1 MEKTDDQNCQ
11 DRHEEDNPKSSPFDF
26 VMKQFQGKKCAP
38 EKSKEKPSAIKQFFK
53 GFDFGKSEDKD
64 RREIEETEINNAE
77 TDDQSEKQNVSV
89 EDGLSHLPS
98 EAESPSG
105 EQRFNQFMEKLGK
118 KPNSKNLDLNNCALS
133 AADITELASLL
144 PFLPELEEI
153 SLSWN
158 GCVGGT
164 LRALTVHLH
173 HVNLLK
179 VLRLNNCRLT
189 AEDVISLG
197 TGFHLHL
204 LPDSLGLMS
213 SISSLP
219 TSYSS
224 CFHTGQGEAF
234 EIVSQLE
241 ELDLSWNS
249 NIGGKL
255 SLLTKKLQE
264 GCKLKCLKITDCSLT
279 AKDGESLAEILNV
292 IPNLEVLDVSINKN
306 IGCSMKVI
314 AQDLKNVPGL
324 KELNL
329 HMCGLKQDSLQGLD
343 TALQHLAELRKLD
356 ISCNREI
363 GGGFKTSTAHL
374 ASLKNLEVLDLHQ
387 CCITEEDMTVL
398 SQVIPLLSSL
408 QELNLSSNKNVGLSS
423 DPLLGR
429 LRFLPKLRSVTI
441 SNCGLDEE
449 SLSSLAEAALHLPEL
464 EILDLSW
471 NKCVGGNLK
480 LLLGALKLATEIQVL
495 RLSSCNLVAEDLA
508 LLTSLRQD
516 GHLARLQKL
525 DLSYNN
531 NISDEGWAV
540 FCQGLGAFKE
550 LSELDVS
557 LRPSSCRDCGLWFR
571 ELLAALTQLPA
582 LAELGMQRWAL
593 SESQRKQMEGF
604 NQDNR
609 RNIRFDC

>member
-1 MEKTDDQNCQ
+1 MSWLTYPTNPESAVKPEKCERESQVQ
-11 DRHEEDNPKSSPFDF
+11 PWKR
-26 VMKQFQGKKCAP
+26 QFQGKKCAP
-38 EKSKEKPSAIKQFFK
+38 EKRKEQPSAIKQFFK
-53 GFDFGKSEDKD
+53 GFDSGKSEGKD
-64 RREIEETEINNAE
+64 IREIEETEINNDGA
-77 TDDQSEKQNVSV
+77 DDQSEKQDLSV
-89 EDGLSHLPS
+89 EDGLSHLTS

-118 KPNSKNLDLNNCALS
+118 KPSSKNLDLNNCALS
-133 AADITELASLL
+133 ATDITELASLL

-158 GCVGGT
+158 GCAGGT
-164 LRALTVHLH
+164 LKALTAHLH

-189 AEDVISLG
+189 AEDVISL
-197 TGFHLHL
+197 
-204 LPDSLGLMS
+204 
-213 SISSLP
+213 
-219 TSYSS
+219 
-224 CFHTGQGEAF
+224 
-234 EIVSQLE
+234 
-241 ELDLSWNS
+241 
-249 NIGGKL
+249 
-255 SLLTKKLQE
+255 
-264 GCKLKCLKITDCSLT
+264 
-279 AKDGESLAEILNV
+279 
-292 IPNLEVLDVSINKN
+292 
-306 IGCSMKVI
+306 
-314 AQDLKNVPGL
+314 
-324 KELNL
+324 
-329 HMCGLKQDSLQGLD
+329 D
-343 TALQHLAELRKLD
+343 TALQHLTELRKLD

-363 GGGFKTSTAHL
+363 GGGFKASTAHL

-387 CCITEEDMTVL
+387 CCVTEEDMTVL
-398 SQVIPLLSSL
+398 SQVIPLLSNL

-441 SNCGLDEE
+441 SNCGLGEE

-495 RLSSCNLVAEDLA
+495 RLSSCNLVADDLA

-557 LRPSSCRDCGLWFR
+557 LRPSSCRDCGPWFGG
-571 ELLAALTQLPA
+571 LLAALTQLPA
-582 LAELGMQRWAL
+582 LAELAMQRWAL
-593 SESQRKQMEGF
+593 SECQRKKMEGF
-604 NQDNR
+604 NQANK

>member
-26 VMKQFQGKKCAP
+26 VIKQFQGKKCAP
-38 EKSKEKPSAIKQFFK
+38 EKRKEQPSAIKEFFK
-53 GFDFGKSEDKD
+53 GFDFGKSEGKD
-64 RREIEETEINNAE
+64 RREIEETEISNDGA
-77 TDDQSEKQNVSV
+77 DDQSEKQDPSV
-89 EDGLSHLPS
+89 EDGLSHLTS
-98 EAESPSG
+98 ETESPSG
-105 EQRFNQFMEKLGK
+105 EQKFNQFMEKLGK
-118 KPNSKNLDLNNCALS
+118 KPSSKNLDLNNCALS
-133 AADITELASLL
+133 AADIAELASFL
-144 PFLPELEEI
+144 PFLPELEEL

-164 LRALTVHLH
+164 LKALTVHLH
-173 HVNLLK
+173 HVSLLK

-189 AEDVISLG
+189 AEDIISLG
-197 TGFHLHL
+197 
-204 LPDSLGLMS
+204 
-213 SISSLP
+213 
-219 TSYSS
+219 
-224 CFHTGQGEAF
+224 EAL

-264 GCKLKCLKITDCSLT
+264 GCKLKCLKMTDCNLT
-279 AKDGESLAEILNV
+279 AKDGESLAELLNV
-292 IPNLEVLDVSINKN
+292 IPNLEVLDISINKN

-363 GGGFKTSTAHL
+363 GGGFKASTAHL

-387 CCITEEDMTVL
+387 CCVTEEDMTVL

-423 DPLLGR
+423 DPLLSR

-441 SNCGLDEE
+441 SNCGLGEE

-480 LLLGALKLATEIQVL
+480 LLLGALKLAMEIQVL

-531 NISDEGWAV
+531 NISDAGWAV

-557 LRPSSCRDCGLWFR
+557 LSPSSCRDCGPWFG

-582 LAELGMQRWAL
+582 LAELAMQRWAL

-604 NQDNR
+604 NQDNK

>member
-26 VMKQFQGKKCAP
+26 VIKQFQGKKCAP
-38 EKSKEKPSAIKQFFK
+38 EKRKEQPSVIKQFFK
-53 GFDFGKSEDKD
+53 GFDFGKSEGKD
-64 RREIEETEINNAE
+64 RREIEETEIKNDGA
-77 TDDQSEKQNVSV
+77 DDQSEKQNLCV
-89 EDGLSHLPS
+89 EDGLSHLTS

-118 KPNSKNLDLNNCALS
+118 KPSSKNLDLNNCALS

-158 GCVGGT
+158 GCAGGT
-164 LRALTVHLH
+164 LKALTAHLH

-197 TGFHLHL
+197 
-204 LPDSLGLMS
+204 
-213 SISSLP
+213 
-219 TSYSS
+219 
-224 CFHTGQGEAF
+224 EAF
-234 EIVSQLE
+234 EIVYQLE

-264 GCKLKCLKITDCSLT
+264 GCKLKCLKITDCNLT
-279 AKDGESLAEILNV
+279 AKDGESLAELLNV
-292 IPNLEVLDVSINKN
+292 IPNLEVLDISINKN

-329 HMCGLKQDSLQGLD
+329 HMCGLKQDSLQS
-343 TALQHLAELRKLD
+343 LA
-356 ISCNREI
+356 
-363 GGGFKTSTAHL
+363 
-374 ASLKNLEVLDLHQ
+374 
-387 CCITEEDMTVL
+387 
-398 SQVIPLLSSL
+398 QVIPLLSNL

-429 LRFLPKLRSVTI
+429 LRFLPKLRSVTV
-441 SNCGLDEE
+441 SNCGLGEE

-557 LRPSSCRDCGLWFR
+557 LRPSSCRDCGPWFG

-582 LAELGMQRWAL
+582 LAELAMQRWAL

-604 NQDNR
+604 NQDNK

>member
-1 MEKTDDQNCQ
+1 MEVKVQVACVQDDVQSCQ
-11 DRHEEDNPKSSPFDF
+11 DKHEEAITESSPFDF
-26 VMKQFQGKKCAP
+26 VIKRFQGKGSSPGKR
-38 EKSKEKPSAIKQFFK
+38 KEQPSAIRKFFR
-53 GFDFGKSEDKD
+53 GFDFGKSEGKD
-64 RREIEETEINNAE
+64 RREIKEPEINHSEAG
-77 TDDQSEKQNVSV
+77 DQSEKQDLSV
-89 EDGLSHLPS
+89 EDGLSHLIS
-98 EAESPSG
+98 AAESPSG
-105 EQRFNQFMEKLGK
+105 EQRFIQFMQKLGK
-118 KPNSKNLDLNNCALS
+118 EPNSKNLDVNNCALS
-133 AADITELASLL
+133 AADVTELD
-144 PFLPELEEI
+144 LEEI

-158 GCVGGT
+158 GCVGGN
-164 LRALTVHLH
+164 LKALTVHLH

-189 AEDVISLG
+189 AEDVTSL
-197 TGFHLHL
+197 
-204 LPDSLGLMS
+204 
-213 SISSLP
+213 
-219 TSYSS
+219 
-224 CFHTGQGEAF
+224 GEAF

-255 SLLTKKLQE
+255 SLLTKKLQK
-264 GCKLKCLKITDCSLT
+264 GCKLKLLKITDCNLT
-279 AKDGESLAEILNV
+279 AKDGESLAEILSV
-292 IPNLEVLDVSINKN
+292 IPSLEVLDLSINKH

-329 HMCGLKQDSLQGLD
+329 HMCGLKQDGLQGLD

-356 ISCNREI
+356 ISCNKEI
-363 GGGFKTSTAHL
+363 GGGFKDSTAHL

-387 CCITEEDMTVL
+387 CCVTEEDMTVL

-408 QELNLSSNKNVGLSS
+408 QELNLSSNKNVGVSS

-429 LRFLPKLRSVTI
+429 LRFLPKLKSVAI
-441 SNCGLDEE
+441 SNCGLGEQ
-449 SLSSLAEAALHLPEL
+449 SFSSLAEAALHLPEL

-508 LLTSLRQD
+508 LLTLLTQD
-516 GHLARLQKL
+516 GHLARLRKL

-531 NISDEGWAV
+531 NISDEGWVV
-540 FCQGLGAFKE
+540 FCQGLAVFKE

-557 LRPSSCRDCGLWFR
+557 LRPSSRRGCGTWFS
-571 ELLAALTQLPA
+571 ELLAALTKLPA
-582 LAELGMQRWAL
+582 LAELGLQRWVL
-593 SESQRKQMEGF
+593 SESQRKRLESF
-604 NQDNR
+604 NQDNK

>member
-26 VMKQFQGKKCAP
+26 VIKQFQGKRCAP
-38 EKSKEKPSAIKQFFK
+38 EKRQEQPSAVKQFFK
-53 GFDFGKSEDKD
+53 GFDFGKSEGKD
-64 RREIEETEINNAE
+64 RREVEETEISHAGA
-77 TDDQSEKQNVSV
+77 DDQSDKQDLSV
-89 EDGLSHLPS
+89 EDGLSHLTS
-98 EAESPSG
+98 EVESPSG

-118 KPNSKNLDLNNCALS
+118 KPNSKNLDLNNCALN
-133 AADITELASLL
+133 AADVTELASLL

-164 LRALTVHLH
+164 LKALTVHLH

-179 VLRLNNCRLT
+179 VLRLNSCRLT

-197 TGFHLHL
+197 
-204 LPDSLGLMS
+204 
-213 SISSLP
+213 
-219 TSYSS
+219 
-224 CFHTGQGEAF
+224 EAF
-234 EIVSQLE
+234 ETVSQLE

-255 SLLTKKLQE
+255 SLLTKKLQD
-264 GCKLKCLKITDCSLT
+264 GCKLKCLKITDCNLT

-292 IPNLEVLDVSINKN
+292 IPNLEVLDLSINKN

-329 HMCGLKQDSLQGLD
+329 HMCGLKQDSLQSLD

-363 GGGFKTSTAHL
+363 GGGFKDSAAHL

-387 CCITEEDMTVL
+387 CCVTEEDMTVL
-398 SQVIPLLSSL
+398 CQVIPLLSSL
-408 QELNLSSNKNVGLSS
+408 QDLNLSSNKNVGLSS

-429 LRFLPKLRSVTI
+429 LRFLPKLRSVSI
-441 SNCGLDEE
+441 SNCGLGEE

-557 LRPSSCRDCGLWFR
+557 LRPSSCRDCGPWFR

-593 SESQRKQMEGF
+593 SESQRKQMESF
-604 NQDNR
+604 NQDNK

>member
-11 DRHEEDNPKSSPFDF
+11 HRHEEDNPKSSTFDF

-38 EKSKEKPSAIKQFFK
+38 EKRKEQPSAITQFFK
-53 GFDFGKSEDKD
+53 GFDFGKSEGKD
-64 RREIEETEINNAE
+64 RREIEETEINNDGA
-77 TDDQSEKQNVSV
+77 DDQSEKQDLSV
-89 EDGLSHLPS
+89 EDGLSHLTS

-118 KPNSKNLDLNNCALS
+118 KPSSKNLDLNNCALS

-158 GCVGGT
+158 GCAGGT
-164 LRALTVHLH
+164 LKALTAQLH

-189 AEDVISLG
+189 AEDVISL
-197 TGFHLHL
+197 
-204 LPDSLGLMS
+204 
-213 SISSLP
+213 
-219 TSYSS
+219 
-224 CFHTGQGEAF
+224 GEAF

-264 GCKLKCLKITDCSLT
+264 GCKLKCLKITDCNLT
-279 AKDGESLAEILNV
+279 AKDGESLAELLNV
-292 IPNLEVLDVSINKN
+292 IPNLEVLDISINKN

-343 TALQHLAELRKLD
+343 TALQHLTELRKLD

-363 GGGFKTSTAHL
+363 GGSFKASTAHL

-387 CCITEEDMTVL
+387 CCVTEEDMTVL
-398 SQVIPLLSSL
+398 SQVIPLLSNL

-429 LRFLPKLRSVTI
+429 LRFLPKLRSVAI
-441 SNCGLDEE
+441 SNCGLGEE

-557 LRPSSCRDCGLWFR
+557 LRPSSCRDCGPWFG

-582 LAELGMQRWAL
+582 LAELAMQRWAL
-593 SESQRKQMEGF
+593 SESQRKQMEGL
-604 NQDNR
+604 NQDNK
-609 RNIRFDC
+609 RNIRLDC

>member
-1 MEKTDDQNCQ
+1 MEKTENAQSCQ
-11 DRHEEDNPKSSPFDF
+11 DKCEEDIPKRSPFDF
-26 VMKQFQGKKCAP
+26 VMKQFQGKKSFP
-38 EKSKEKPSAIKQFFK
+38 GKRKEQPSSIRKFF
-53 GFDFGKSEDKD
+53 GGLDFVKSEVKD
-64 RREIEETEINNAE
+64 RREIEEMAINNARA
-77 TDDQSEKQNVSV
+77 DDQNEK
-89 EDGLSHLPS
+89 EDLSIEDEPAHLIS

-105 EQRFNQFMEKLGK
+105 KQRFNQFMQKLGK

-133 AADITELASLL
+133 PTDITELASLL

-158 GCVGGT
+158 GGIGGS
-164 LRALTVHLH
+164 LKALTVQLH

-189 AEDVISLG
+189 ADDVTSL
-197 TGFHLHL
+197 
-204 LPDSLGLMS
+204 
-213 SISSLP
+213 
-219 TSYSS
+219 
-224 CFHTGQGEAF
+224 GEAF
-234 EIVSQLE
+234 EIVPQLE
-241 ELDLSWNS
+241 ELDLSWNG

-255 SLLTKKLQE
+255 SLLTKKLQR
-264 GCKLKCLKITDCSLT
+264 GCKIKFLKITDCNLT
-279 AKDGESLAEILNV
+279 AKDGESLAQILNV
-292 IPNLEVLDVSINKN
+292 IPNLEVLDLSINKH
-306 IGCSMKVI
+306 IGCSMKII

-356 ISCNREI
+356 ISCNKEI
-363 GGGFKTSTAHL
+363 GGGFKDATAHL

-387 CCITEEDMTVL
+387 CSVTEEDMTIL

-408 QELNLSSNKNVGLSS
+408 QELNLSSNKNIGVSS

-429 LRFLPKLRSVTI
+429 LRFLPKLKSVAI
-441 SNCGLDEE
+441 SNCCLKEE
-449 SLSSLAEAALHLPEL
+449 SFLSLAEAALHLPEL

-480 LLLGALKLATEIQVL
+480 LLLEVLKLATEIQVL

-508 LLTSLRQD
+508 LLMSLTQD

-525 DLSYNN
+525 DLSYND
-531 NISDEGWAV
+531 NISDEGWSV
-540 FCQGLGAFKE
+540 FCKGLAVFKE

-557 LRPSSCRDCGLWFR
+557 LRPSSCRDCGMWFS
-571 ELLAALTQLPA
+571 ELLAALTKLPA
-582 LAELGMQRWAL
+582 LAELGMQRWVL
-593 SESQRKQMEGF
+593 SESQRKQLESF
-604 NQDNR
+604 NRDNER
-609 RNIRFDC
+609 SIRFDF

>member
-11 DRHEEDNPKSSPFDF
+11 DPHEEDNPKSSPFGF
-26 VMKQFQGKKCAP
+26 VIKQFQGKKCAP
-38 EKSKEKPSAIKQFFK
+38 EERKEQPSAIKQFFK
-53 GFDFGKSEDKD
+53 GFDFGKSEGKD
-64 RREIEETEINNAE
+64 SREIEETEINNAGA
-77 TDDQSEKQNVSV
+77 DDQSEKQDLPV
-89 EDGLSHLPS
+89 EDGLSHLAS

-105 EQRFNQFMEKLGK
+105 EQRFNQFMEKLGR

-133 AADITELASLL
+133 AADVTELASLL

-164 LRALTVHLH
+164 LKALTAHLH

-189 AEDVISLG
+189 AEDVISL
-197 TGFHLHL
+197 
-204 LPDSLGLMS
+204 
-213 SISSLP
+213 
-219 TSYSS
+219 
-224 CFHTGQGEAF
+224 GEAF

-264 GCKLKCLKITDCSLT
+264 RCKLKCLKITDCNLT
-279 AKDGESLAEILNV
+279 AKDGESLAEILDV
-292 IPNLEVLDVSINKN
+292 IPNLEVLDLSINKN

-329 HMCGLKQDSLQGLD
+329 HMCGLKQDSLQSLD

-363 GGGFKTSTAHL
+363 GGGFKASTAHL
-374 ASLKNLEVLDLHQ
+374 ASLTNLEVLDLHQ
-387 CCITEEDMTVL
+387 CCVTEEDMTVL

-408 QELNLSSNKNVGLSS
+408 QELNLSSNKNIGASS
-423 DPLLGR
+423 EPLLGR

-441 SNCGLDEE
+441 SNCGLGEE

-495 RLSSCNLVAEDLA
+495 RLSSCNLVDEDLA

-557 LRPSSCRDCGLWFR
+557 LRPSSCRDCVPWFR

-604 NQDNR
+604 NQDNK

>member
-11 DRHEEDNPKSSPFDF
+11 DRHEEDNLKSSPFDF
-26 VMKQFQGKKCAP
+26 VIKQFQGKKCAP
-38 EKSKEKPSAIKQFFK
+38 EKRKEQPSAIKQFFK
-53 GFDFGKSEDKD
+53 GFEFGKSEGKD
-64 RREIEETEINNAE
+64 RREIEETEISNDRS
-77 TDDQSEKQNVSV
+77 DDQSEKQDPSV
-89 EDGLSHLPS
+89 EGNADGLSHLTS

-118 KPNSKNLDLNNCALS
+118 KPSSKNLDLNNCALS

-144 PFLPELEEI
+144 PFLPELEEL
-153 SLSWN
+153 SLAWN
-158 GCVGGT
+158 GGVGGT
-164 LRALTVHLH
+164 LKALTVHLQ
-173 HVNLLK
+173 HVSLLK

-189 AEDVISLG
+189 AEDVISL
-197 TGFHLHL
+197 
-204 LPDSLGLMS
+204 
-213 SISSLP
+213 
-219 TSYSS
+219 
-224 CFHTGQGEAF
+224 GEAF

-264 GCKLKCLKITDCSLT
+264 GCKLKCLKMTDCNLT
-279 AKDGESLAEILNV
+279 AKDGESLAELLNV
-292 IPNLEVLDVSINKN
+292 IPNLEVLDISINKN
-306 IGCSMKVI
+306 IGCSMKLI
-314 AQDLKNVPGL
+314 AQDLRNVPGL

-363 GGGFKTSTAHL
+363 GGGFKASTAHL

-387 CCITEEDMTVL
+387 CCVTEEDMTVL
-398 SQVIPLLSSL
+398 SQVIPLLSNL

-441 SNCGLDEE
+441 SNCGLGEE

-480 LLLGALKLATEIQVL
+480 LLLGALNLATEIRVL

-531 NISDEGWAV
+531 TISDEGWAV

-557 LRPSSCRDCGLWFR
+557 LSPSTCRDCGPWFG

-582 LAELGMQRWAL
+582 LAELAMQRWAL

-604 NQDNR
+604 NQDNKR
-609 RNIRFDC
+609 YIRFDC

>member
-26 VMKQFQGKKCAP
+26 VIKQFQGKKCAP
-38 EKSKEKPSAIKQFFK
+38 EKRKEPPSAIKQFFK
-53 GFDFGKSEDKD
+53 GFDFGKSEGKD
-64 RREIEETEINNAE
+64 RREIEETEISNDVA
-77 TDDQSEKQNVSV
+77 DDQSEKQDPSV
-89 EDGLSHLPS
+89 EDGLSHLTS

-118 KPNSKNLDLNNCALS
+118 KPSSKNLDLNNCALS
-133 AADITELASLL
+133 AEDITELASLL
-144 PFLPELEEI
+144 PFLPELEEL

-164 LRALTVHLH
+164 LKALTVHLH
-173 HVNLLK
+173 HVSLVK

-197 TGFHLHL
+197 G
-204 LPDSLGLMS
+204 
-213 SISSLP
+213 
-219 TSYSS
+219 
-224 CFHTGQGEAF
+224 AF

-255 SLLTKKLQE
+255 SLLTKKLKE
-264 GCKLKCLKITDCSLT
+264 GCKLKCLKMTDCNLT
-279 AKDGESLAEILNV
+279 AKDGESLAELLNV
-292 IPNLEVLDVSINKN
+292 IPDLEVLDISINKN

-329 HMCGLKQDSLQGLD
+329 HMCGLKQDSLQGL
-343 TALQHLAELRKLD
+343 A
-356 ISCNREI
+356 
-363 GGGFKTSTAHL
+363 
-374 ASLKNLEVLDLHQ
+374 
-387 CCITEEDMTVL
+387 
-398 SQVIPLLSSL
+398 QVIPLLSNL

-423 DPLLGR
+423 EPLLDR

-441 SNCGLDEE
+441 SNCGLGEE

-464 EILDLSW
+464 QILDLSW

-480 LLLGALKLATEIQVL
+480 LLLGGLKLAVEIQVL

-531 NISDEGWAV
+531 TISDEGWAV

-557 LRPSSCRDCGLWFR
+557 LSPSSCRDCGQWFG

-582 LAELGMQRWAL
+582 LAELAMQRWAL
-593 SESQRKQMEGF
+593 SECQRKQIEGF
-604 NQDNR
+604 NQDNK

>member
-1 MEKTDDQNCQ
+1 MEETDGIQNCQ
-11 DRHEEDNPKSSPFDF
+11 DKHEEDIPESSLFGF
-26 VMKQFQGKKCAP
+26 VVKQFQGKRLSP
-38 EKSKEKPSAIKQFFK
+38 EKRKEQPSGVKNFFSV
-53 GFDFGKSEDKD
+53 FDFGRSEGKE
-64 RREIEETEINNAE
+64 RREIEETEMNNSEAE
-77 TDDQSEKQNVSV
+77 DCCEKQDPPV
-89 EDGLSHLPS
+89 EDGLSHLIS

-105 EQRFNQFMEKLGK
+105 EQRFNQFMQKLGK
-118 KPNSKNLDLNNCALS
+118 KPNSKILDLNNCALS
-133 AADITELASLL
+133 ATDVTELGALL
-144 PFLPELEEI
+144 PFLPALEEI

-164 LRALTVHLH
+164 LKALTVQLH

-189 AEDVISLG
+189 AEDVTYL
-197 TGFHLHL
+197 
-204 LPDSLGLMS
+204 
-213 SISSLP
+213 
-219 TSYSS
+219 
-224 CFHTGQGEAF
+224 GEAF
-234 EIVSQLE
+234 EIVPQLE

-255 SLLTKKLQE
+255 SLLTKKLQK
-264 GCKLKCLKITDCSLT
+264 GCKIKILKMTDCNLT
-279 AKDGESLAEILNV
+279 AKDGESLAEILYM
-292 IPNLEVLDVSINKN
+292 IPDLEVLDLSINKN
-306 IGCSMKVI
+306 IGCSVKVI

-356 ISCNREI
+356 ISCNKEI
-363 GGGFKTSTAHL
+363 GGGFKDSAANL

-387 CCITEEDMTVL
+387 CCVTEEDMTVL

-408 QELNLSSNKNVGLSS
+408 QELNLSSNKNVGISS
-423 DPLLGR
+423 NPLLGR
-429 LRFLPKLRSVTI
+429 LRFLPKLKSVAI

-449 SLSSLAEAALHLPEL
+449 SFSSLAEAALHLPEL

-508 LLTSLRQD
+508 LLTLLTRD

-531 NISDEGWAV
+531 NISDEGDQFWHSYP
-540 FCQGLGAFKE
+540 CHGA
-550 LSELDVS
+550 
-557 LRPSSCRDCGLWFR
+557 C
-571 ELLAALTQLPA
+571 
-582 LAELGMQRWAL
+582 
-593 SESQRKQMEGF
+593 
-604 NQDNR
+604 
-609 RNIRFDC
+609 

>member
-11 DRHEEDNPKSSPFDF
+11 DRHEEDNLKSSPFDF
-26 VMKQFQGKKCAP
+26 VIKQFQGKKCAP
-38 EKSKEKPSAIKQFFK
+38 EKRKEQPSAIKQFFK
-53 GFDFGKSEDKD
+53 GFDFGKSEGKD
-64 RREIEETEINNAE
+64 RREIEETEISNDGS
-77 TDDQSEKQNVSV
+77 DDQSEKQDPSV
-89 EDGLSHLPS
+89 EGNADGLSHLTS

-118 KPNSKNLDLNNCALS
+118 KPSSKNLDLNNCALS

-144 PFLPELEEI
+144 PFLPELEEL
-153 SLSWN
+153 SLAWN
-158 GCVGGT
+158 GGVGGT
-164 LRALTVHLH
+164 LKALTVHLQ
-173 HVNLLK
+173 HVSLLK

-189 AEDVISLG
+189 AEDVISL
-197 TGFHLHL
+197 
-204 LPDSLGLMS
+204 
-213 SISSLP
+213 
-219 TSYSS
+219 
-224 CFHTGQGEAF
+224 GEAF

-264 GCKLKCLKITDCSLT
+264 GCKLKCLKMTDCNLT
-279 AKDGESLAEILNV
+279 AKDGESLAELLNV
-292 IPNLEVLDVSINKN
+292 IPNLEVLDISINKN
-306 IGCSMKVI
+306 IGCSMKLI
-314 AQDLKNVPGL
+314 AQDLRNVPGL

-363 GGGFKTSTAHL
+363 GGGFKASTAHL

-387 CCITEEDMTVL
+387 CCVTEEDMTVL
-398 SQVIPLLSSL
+398 SQVIPLLSNL

-441 SNCGLDEE
+441 SNCGLGEE

-480 LLLGALKLATEIQVL
+480 LLLGALNLATEIQVL

-531 NISDEGWAV
+531 TISDEGWAV

-557 LRPSSCRDCGLWFR
+557 LSPSTCRDCGPWFG

-582 LAELGMQRWAL
+582 LAELAMQRWAL
-593 SESQRKQMEGF
+593 SESQRKQMEDF
-604 NQDNR
+604 NQDNKR
-609 RNIRFDC
+609 YIRFDC

>member
-1 MEKTDDQNCQ
+1 MSWLTYPTNPESAVKPEKCERESQVQ
-11 DRHEEDNPKSSPFDF
+11 PWKR
-26 VMKQFQGKKCAP
+26 QFQGKKCAP
-38 EKSKEKPSAIKQFFK
+38 EKRKEQPSAIKQFFK
-53 GFDFGKSEDKD
+53 GFDSGKSEGKD
-64 RREIEETEINNAE
+64 IREIEETEINNDGA
-77 TDDQSEKQNVSV
+77 DDQSEKQDLSV
-89 EDGLSHLPS
+89 EDGLSHLTS

-118 KPNSKNLDLNNCALS
+118 KPSSKNLDLNNCALS
-133 AADITELASLL
+133 ATDITELASLL

-158 GCVGGT
+158 GCAGGT
-164 LRALTVHLH
+164 LKALTAHLH

-189 AEDVISLG
+189 AEDVISL
-197 TGFHLHL
+197 
-204 LPDSLGLMS
+204 
-213 SISSLP
+213 
-219 TSYSS
+219 
-224 CFHTGQGEAF
+224 GEAF

-264 GCKLKCLKITDCSLT
+264 GCKLKCLKITDCNLT
-279 AKDGESLAEILNV
+279 AKDGESLAELLNV
-292 IPNLEVLDVSINKN
+292 IPNLEVLDISINKN

-343 TALQHLAELRKLD
+343 TALQHLTELRKLD

-363 GGGFKTSTAHL
+363 GGGFKASTAHL

-387 CCITEEDMTVL
+387 CCVTEEDMTVL
-398 SQVIPLLSSL
+398 SQVIPLLSNL

-441 SNCGLDEE
+441 SNCGLGEE

-495 RLSSCNLVAEDLA
+495 RLSSCNLVADDLA

-557 LRPSSCRDCGLWFR
+557 LRPSSCRDCGPWFGG
-571 ELLAALTQLPA
+571 LLAALTQLPA
-582 LAELGMQRWAL
+582 LAELAMQRWAL
-593 SESQRKQMEGF
+593 SECQRKKMEGF
-604 NQDNR
+604 NQANK

>member
-1 MEKTDDQNCQ
+1 
-11 DRHEEDNPKSSPFDF
+11 
-26 VMKQFQGKKCAP
+26 MK
-38 EKSKEKPSAIKQFFK
+38 
-53 GFDFGKSEDKD
+53 
-64 RREIEETEINNAE
+64 
-77 TDDQSEKQNVSV
+77 
-89 EDGLSHLPS
+89 
-98 EAESPSG
+98 
-105 EQRFNQFMEKLGK
+105 KLGK
-118 KPNSKNLDLNNCALS
+118 KPNSNNLDLNNCALS

-164 LRALTVHLH
+164 LKALTVHLH

-197 TGFHLHL
+197 
-204 LPDSLGLMS
+204 
-213 SISSLP
+213 
-219 TSYSS
+219 
-224 CFHTGQGEAF
+224 EAF
-234 EIVSQLE
+234 EMVSQLE

-264 GCKLKCLKITDCSLT
+264 GCKLKCLKITDCNLM

-292 IPNLEVLDVSINKN
+292 IPNLEVLDLSINKN

-314 AQDLKNVPGL
+314 AQNLKNVPGL

-363 GGGFKTSTAHL
+363 SGGFKASTAHL

-387 CCITEEDMTVL
+387 CCVTEEDMTVL

-429 LRFLPKLRSVTI
+429 LRFLLKLRFVTI
-441 SNCGLDEE
+441 SNCGLGEE

-471 NKCVGGNLK
+471 NKYVGGNLK

-540 FCQGLGAFKE
+540 FCQGLGAFKG

-557 LRPSSCRDCGLWFR
+557 LRPSSCRDCGPWFR

-604 NQDNR
+604 NQDNK

>member
-1 MEKTDDQNCQ
+1 MEKTGDAQSCQNKS
-11 DRHEEDNPKSSPFDF
+11 EEDIPKSSPFDF
-26 VMKQFQGKKCAP
+26 VIKQFQGKRSSSGKR
-38 EKSKEKPSAIKQFFK
+38 KEQPSAIQKFFS
-53 GFDFGKSEDKD
+53 GFDFGKSEGKE
-64 RREIEETEINNAE
+64 RQETEETLKNNCRA
-77 TDDQSEKQNVSV
+77 DDQSEKENLPV
-89 EDGLSHLPS
+89 EDESSQLIS

-105 EQRFNQFMEKLGK
+105 EQRFNQFMQKLGK

-133 AADITELASLL
+133 AADVTELASLL

-164 LRALTVHLH
+164 LKTLTAQLH

-179 VLRLNNCRLT
+179 VLRLNNCRLS
-189 AEDVISLG
+189 AEDVTSL
-197 TGFHLHL
+197 
-204 LPDSLGLMS
+204 
-213 SISSLP
+213 
-219 TSYSS
+219 
-224 CFHTGQGEAF
+224 GEAF
-234 EIVSQLE
+234 EIVPQLE

-255 SLLTKKLQE
+255 SLLTKKLRK
-264 GCKLKCLKITDCSLT
+264 GCKIKLLKITDCNLT

-292 IPNLEVLDVSINKN
+292 LPNLEVLDLSINKH

-343 TALQHLAELRKLD
+343 ATLQHLTALRKLD
-356 ISCNREI
+356 ISCNKEI
-363 GGGFKTSTAHL
+363 GGGFKDSTAHL

-387 CCITEEDMTVL
+387 CCVTEEDVAVL

-408 QELNLSSNKNVGLSS
+408 RELNLSWNKNIGVSS

-429 LRFLPKLRSVTI
+429 LRFLPKLKSVAI
-441 SNCGLDEE
+441 SNCGLGEE
-449 SLSSLAEAALHLPEL
+449 SFSALAEAALHLPEL

-508 LLTSLRQD
+508 LLTLLAHD
-516 GHLARLQKL
+516 GHLARLRKL

-531 NISDEGWAV
+531 NISDEGWMV
-540 FCQGLGAFKE
+540 FCQGLAALKE

-557 LRPSSCRDCGLWFR
+557 LRPSSCSACGTWFS
-571 ELLAALTQLPA
+571 ELLAALTKLPA
-582 LAELGMQRWAL
+582 LAELGMQRWVL
-593 SESQRKQMEGF
+593 SESQRKQLEGF
-604 NQDNR
+604 NQDNK

>member
-1 MEKTDDQNCQ
+1 MEKT
-11 DRHEEDNPKSSPFDF
+11 
-26 VMKQFQGKKCAP
+26 
-38 EKSKEKPSAIKQFFK
+38 
-53 GFDFGKSEDKD
+53 
-64 RREIEETEINNAE
+64 
-77 TDDQSEKQNVSV
+77 
-89 EDGLSHLPS
+89 DGLSHLTS

-164 LRALTVHLH
+164 LKALTVHLH

-197 TGFHLHL
+197 
-204 LPDSLGLMS
+204 
-213 SISSLP
+213 
-219 TSYSS
+219 
-224 CFHTGQGEAF
+224 EAF

-249 NIGGKL
+249 SIGGKL

-264 GCKLKCLKITDCSLT
+264 GCKLKCLKITDCNLT
-279 AKDGESLAEILNV
+279 AKDGESLADILNV
-292 IPNLEVLDVSINKN
+292 IPNLEVLDLSINKN

-363 GGGFKTSTAHL
+363 GGGFKASTAHL
-374 ASLKNLEVLDLHQ
+374 ASLKNLEILDLHQ
-387 CCITEEDMTVL
+387 CCVTEEDMTVL

-441 SNCGLDEE
+441 SNCGLGEE

-508 LLTSLRQD
+508 LLTSLRQN

-557 LRPSSCRDCGLWFR
+557 LRPSSCRDCGPWFG

-593 SESQRKQMEGF
+593 SESQRKQVEGF
-604 NQDNR
+604 NQDNK

>member
-1 MEKTDDQNCQ
+1 MEKTGDAQSCQNKS
-11 DRHEEDNPKSSPFDF
+11 EEDIPKSSPFDF
-26 VMKQFQGKKCAP
+26 VIKQFQGKRSSSGKR
-38 EKSKEKPSAIKQFFK
+38 KEQPSAIQKFFS
-53 GFDFGKSEDKD
+53 GFDFGKSEGKE
-64 RREIEETEINNAE
+64 RQETEETLKNNCRA
-77 TDDQSEKQNVSV
+77 DDQSEKENLPV
-89 EDGLSHLPS
+89 EDESSQLIS

-105 EQRFNQFMEKLGK
+105 EQRFNQFMQKLGK

-133 AADITELASLL
+133 AADVTELASLL

-164 LRALTVHLH
+164 LKTLTAQLH

-179 VLRLNNCRLT
+179 VLRLNNCRLS
-189 AEDVISLG
+189 AEDVTSL
-197 TGFHLHL
+197 
-204 LPDSLGLMS
+204 
-213 SISSLP
+213 
-219 TSYSS
+219 
-224 CFHTGQGEAF
+224 GEAF
-234 EIVSQLE
+234 EIVPHLE

-255 SLLTKKLQE
+255 SLLTKKLRK
-264 GCKLKCLKITDCSLT
+264 GCKIKLLKITDCNLT

-292 IPNLEVLDVSINKN
+292 LPNLEVLDLSINKH

-343 TALQHLAELRKLD
+343 AALQHLTALRKLD
-356 ISCNREI
+356 ISCNKEI
-363 GGGFKTSTAHL
+363 GGGFKDSTAHL

-387 CCITEEDMTVL
+387 CCVTEEDVAVL

-408 QELNLSSNKNVGLSS
+408 RELNLSWNKNIGVSS

-429 LRFLPKLRSVTI
+429 LRFLPKLKSVAI
-441 SNCGLDEE
+441 SNCGLGEE
-449 SLSSLAEAALHLPEL
+449 SFSALAEAALHLPEL

-508 LLTSLRQD
+508 LLTLLAHD
-516 GHLARLQKL
+516 GHLARLRKL

-531 NISDEGWAV
+531 NISDEGWMV
-540 FCQGLGAFKE
+540 FCQGLAALKE

-557 LRPSSCRDCGLWFR
+557 LRPSSCSACGTWFS
-571 ELLAALTQLPA
+571 ELLAALTKLPA
-582 LAELGMQRWAL
+582 LAELGMQRWVL
-593 SESQRKQMEGF
+593 SESQRKQLEGF
-604 NQDNR
+604 NQDNK

>member
-1 MEKTDDQNCQ
+1 MQ
-11 DRHEEDNPKSSPFDF
+11 
-26 VMKQFQGKKCAP
+26 
-38 EKSKEKPSAIKQFFK
+38 
-53 GFDFGKSEDKD
+53 
-64 RREIEETEINNAE
+64 
-77 TDDQSEKQNVSV
+77 
-89 EDGLSHLPS
+89 
-98 EAESPSG
+98 
-105 EQRFNQFMEKLGK
+105 KLGK
-118 KPNSKNLDLNNCALS
+118 KPNSKNLDLNNCVLS
-133 AADITELASLL
+133 AADVTELASLL

-153 SLSWN
+153 ILSWN
-158 GCVGGT
+158 GSVGGT
-164 LRALTVHLH
+164 LKALTVHLH

-189 AEDVISLG
+189 AEDITSL
-197 TGFHLHL
+197 
-204 LPDSLGLMS
+204 
-213 SISSLP
+213 
-219 TSYSS
+219 
-224 CFHTGQGEAF
+224 GEAF
-234 EIVSQLE
+234 EIVPQLE

-255 SLLTKKLQE
+255 SLLTKKLQK
-264 GCKLKCLKITDCSLT
+264 GCKLKLLKITDCNLT

-292 IPNLEVLDVSINKN
+292 IPNLEVLDLSINKH

-356 ISCNREI
+356 ISCNKEI
-363 GGGFKTSTAHL
+363 GGGFKDSTAHL

-408 QELNLSSNKNVGLSS
+408 QELNLSSNRNVGFSS

-429 LRFLPKLRSVTI
+429 LRFLPKLKSVAI
-441 SNCGLDEE
+441 SNCDLGEE
-449 SLSSLAEAALHLPEL
+449 SFSSLAEAALHLPEL

-480 LLLGALKLATEIQVL
+480 LLLGALKLATKIQVL

-508 LLTSLRQD
+508 LLTFLTQD
-516 GHLARLQKL
+516 GHLARLRKL

-531 NISDEGWAV
+531 NISDEGWVV
-540 FCQGLGAFKE
+540 FCQGLAVFKE

-557 LRPSSCRDCGLWFR
+557 LRPSSCRDCGTWFS
-571 ELLAALTQLPA
+571 ELLAALTKLPA
-582 LAELGMQRWAL
+582 LVELGMQRWVL
-593 SESQRKQMEGF
+593 SESQQKQLESF
-604 NQDNR
+604 NQDNK

>member
-1 MEKTDDQNCQ
+1 MSWLTYPTNPESAVKPEKCERESQVQ
-11 DRHEEDNPKSSPFDF
+11 PWKR
-26 VMKQFQGKKCAP
+26 QFQGKKCAP
-38 EKSKEKPSAIKQFFK
+38 EKRKEQPSAIKQFFK
-53 GFDFGKSEDKD
+53 GFDSGKSEGKD
-64 RREIEETEINNAE
+64 IREIEETEINNDGA
-77 TDDQSEKQNVSV
+77 DDQSEKQDLSV
-89 EDGLSHLPS
+89 EDGLSHLTS

-118 KPNSKNLDLNNCALS
+118 KPSSKNLDLNNCALS
-133 AADITELASLL
+133 ATDITELASLL

-158 GCVGGT
+158 GCAGGT
-164 LRALTVHLH
+164 LKALTAHLH

-189 AEDVISLG
+189 AEDVISL
-197 TGFHLHL
+197 
-204 LPDSLGLMS
+204 
-213 SISSLP
+213 
-219 TSYSS
+219 
-224 CFHTGQGEAF
+224 GEAF

-264 GCKLKCLKITDCSLT
+264 GCKLKCLKITDCNLT
-279 AKDGESLAEILNV
+279 AKDGESL
-292 IPNLEVLDVSINKN
+292 
-306 IGCSMKVI
+306 
-314 AQDLKNVPGL
+314 
-324 KELNL
+324 
-329 HMCGLKQDSLQGLD
+329 D
-343 TALQHLAELRKLD
+343 TALQHLTELRKLD

-363 GGGFKTSTAHL
+363 GGGFKASTAHL

-387 CCITEEDMTVL
+387 CCVTEEDMTVL
-398 SQVIPLLSSL
+398 SQVIPLLSNL

-441 SNCGLDEE
+441 SNCGLGEE

-495 RLSSCNLVAEDLA
+495 RLSSCNLVADDLA

-557 LRPSSCRDCGLWFR
+557 LRPSSCRDCGPWFGG
-571 ELLAALTQLPA
+571 LLAALTQLPA
-582 LAELGMQRWAL
+582 LAELAMQRWAL
-593 SESQRKQMEGF
+593 SECQRKKMEGF
-604 NQDNR
+604 NQANK

>member
-1 MEKTDDQNCQ
+1 
-11 DRHEEDNPKSSPFDF
+11 
-26 VMKQFQGKKCAP
+26 
-38 EKSKEKPSAIKQFFK
+38 
-53 GFDFGKSEDKD
+53 
-64 RREIEETEINNAE
+64 
-77 TDDQSEKQNVSV
+77 
-89 EDGLSHLPS
+89 
-98 EAESPSG
+98 
-105 EQRFNQFMEKLGK
+105 MEKLGK

-164 LRALTVHLH
+164 LKALTVHLH

-179 VLRLNNCRLT
+179 VLRLNNCRLA
-189 AEDVISLG
+189 AEDVISL
-197 TGFHLHL
+197 
-204 LPDSLGLMS
+204 
-213 SISSLP
+213 
-219 TSYSS
+219 
-224 CFHTGQGEAF
+224 GEAF

-264 GCKLKCLKITDCSLT
+264 GCKLKCLKITDCNLT
-279 AKDGESLAEILNV
+279 AKDGESLAELLNV
-292 IPNLEVLDVSINKN
+292 IPNLEVLDLSINKN

-356 ISCNREI
+356 ISCNRDI
-363 GGGFKTSTAHL
+363 GGGFKASTAHL

-387 CCITEEDMTVL
+387 CCVTEEDMTVL

-408 QELNLSSNKNVGLSS
+408 RELNLSSNKNVGLSS

-429 LRFLPKLRSVTI
+429 LRFLPKLRYVAI

-508 LLTSLRQD
+508 LLTSLRQS

-531 NISDEGWAV
+531 NICDEGWAV

-550 LSELDVS
+550 LLELDVS
-557 LRPSSCRDCGLWFR
+557 LRPSSCRDCRPWFR
-571 ELLAALTQLPA
+571 ELLAALPQLPA

-593 SESQRKQMEGF
+593 SESQRKQMDGF
-604 NQDNR
+604 NQDNK

>member
-1 MEKTDDQNCQ
+1 MQ
-11 DRHEEDNPKSSPFDF
+11 
-26 VMKQFQGKKCAP
+26 
-38 EKSKEKPSAIKQFFK
+38 
-53 GFDFGKSEDKD
+53 
-64 RREIEETEINNAE
+64 
-77 TDDQSEKQNVSV
+77 
-89 EDGLSHLPS
+89 
-98 EAESPSG
+98 
-105 EQRFNQFMEKLGK
+105 KLGK

-133 AADITELASLL
+133 AEDVTELASLL

-164 LRALTVHLH
+164 LKALTVHLH

-179 VLRLNNCRLT
+179 VLRLSNCRLT
-189 AEDVISLG
+189 AEDVISL
-197 TGFHLHL
+197 
-204 LPDSLGLMS
+204 
-213 SISSLP
+213 
-219 TSYSS
+219 
-224 CFHTGQGEAF
+224 GEAF

-255 SLLTKKLQE
+255 SLLTKKFQS
-264 GCKLKCLKITDCSLT
+264 GCKLKCLKMTDCNLT
-279 AKDGESLAEILNV
+279 AKDGESLAEFLNV
-292 IPNLEVLDVSINKN
+292 IPNLEVLDLSINKH
-306 IGCSMKVI
+306 IGCSVKVM

-363 GGGFKTSTAHL
+363 GGGFKDSTAHL

-387 CCITEEDMTVL
+387 CYVTEEDMTVL

-408 QELNLSSNKNVGLSS
+408 QELNLSSNKSVGVSS

-429 LRFLPKLRSVTI
+429 LRFLPRLKSVAI
-441 SNCGLDEE
+441 SNCGLGEE

-480 LLLGALKLATEIQVL
+480 LLLGALKLAAEIQVL

-508 LLTSLRQD
+508 LLTSLTRD
-516 GHLARLQKL
+516 GHLSRLQKL
-525 DLSYNN
+525 DLSYND
-531 NISDEGWAV
+531 NISDEGWAA
-540 FCQGLGAFKE
+540 FCRGLAVSKK
-550 LSELDVS
+550 LSELDLS
-557 LRPSSCRDCGLWFR
+557 LRPSSCRGCGTWFS
-571 ELLAALTQLPA
+571 ELLAALAQLPA
-582 LAELGMQRWAL
+582 LAELGMQRWVL
-593 SESQRKQMEGF
+593 SEPQRKQLENF
-604 NQDNR
+604 NHDNNR
-609 RNIRFDC
+609 IIRFDC

>member
-11 DRHEEDNPKSSPFDF
+11 DRHGEDNPKRSPFDF
-26 VMKQFQGKKCAP
+26 VIKQFQGKKCAP
-38 EKSKEKPSAIKQFFK
+38 EERKEQPSAIKQFFK

-64 RREIEETEINNAE
+64 RRATEETEINNAGA
-77 TDDQSEKQNVSV
+77 DDQSEKQDLPV
-89 EDGLSHLPS
+89 EDGHSHLTS
-98 EAESPSG
+98 EGESPSG
-105 EQRFNQFMEKLGK
+105 EQRFHQFMGKLGK

-164 LRALTVHLH
+164 LKALTVHLH
-173 HVNLLK
+173 HVNQLK
-179 VLRLNNCRLT
+179 VLRLNNCRLS
-189 AEDVISLG
+189 AEDVISL
-197 TGFHLHL
+197 
-204 LPDSLGLMS
+204 
-213 SISSLP
+213 
-219 TSYSS
+219 
-224 CFHTGQGEAF
+224 GEAF

-241 ELDLSWNS
+241 ELDLSWNN

-264 GCKLKCLKITDCSLT
+264 GCKLKCLKITDCNLT

-292 IPNLEVLDVSINKN
+292 MPNLEILDLSINKN

-329 HMCGLKQDSLQGLD
+329 HMCGLKQDSLQGL
-343 TALQHLAELRKLD
+343 A
-356 ISCNREI
+356 
-363 GGGFKTSTAHL
+363 
-374 ASLKNLEVLDLHQ
+374 
-387 CCITEEDMTVL
+387 
-398 SQVIPLLSSL
+398 QVIPLLSSL
-408 QELNLSSNKNVGLSS
+408 EELNLSSNKNVGLSS

-441 SNCGLDEE
+441 SNCGLGEE

-516 GHLARLQKL
+516 GHLTRLQKL
-525 DLSYNN
+525 DLSYNS
-531 NISDEGWAV
+531 NISDEGWTV

-550 LSELDVS
+550 LSELDLS
-557 LRPSSCRDCGLWFR
+557 LRPSSCRDCGPWFR

-604 NQDNR
+604 NQDNK

>member
-1 MEKTDDQNCQ
+1 
-11 DRHEEDNPKSSPFDF
+11 
-26 VMKQFQGKKCAP
+26 MKQFQGKKCAP
-38 EKSKEKPSAIKQFFK
+38 EKRKEQPSAIKQFFK
-53 GFDFGKSEDKD
+53 GFDFGKSEGKD
-64 RREIEETEINNAE
+64 RREIEETEINNDGA
-77 TDDQSEKQNVSV
+77 DDQSEKQDLSV
-89 EDGLSHLPS
+89 EDGLSHLTS

-118 KPNSKNLDLNNCALS
+118 KPSSKNLDLNNCALN
-133 AADITELASLL
+133 AADITELGKCTFYSKNHFMVCKQKSFSLLTASLL

-158 GCVGGT
+158 GCAGGT
-164 LRALTVHLH
+164 LKALTAQLH

-204 LPDSLGLMS
+204 LPDILGL
-213 SISSLP
+213 ILDFLDP
-219 TSYSS
+219 A
-224 CFHTGQGEAF
+224 QAKQPDEGEAF

-264 GCKLKCLKITDCSLT
+264 ACKLKCLKITDCNLT
-279 AKDGESLAEILNV
+279 AKDGESLAELLNV
-292 IPNLEVLDVSINKN
+292 IPNLEVLDISINKN

-343 TALQHLAELRKLD
+343 TALQHLTELRKLD
-356 ISCNREI
+356 ISCNREL
-363 GGGFKTSTAHL
+363 GGGFKASTAHL

-387 CCITEEDMTVL
+387 CCVTEEDMTVL
-398 SQVIPLLSSL
+398 SQVIPLLSNL
-408 QELNLSSNKNVGLSS
+408 QELNLSSNKNAGFSS

-441 SNCGLDEE
+441 SNCGLGEE

-557 LRPSSCRDCGLWFR
+557 LRPSSCRDCGPWFG

-582 LAELGMQRWAL
+582 LAELAMQRWAL

-604 NQDNR
+604 NQDNK
-609 RNIRFDC
+609 RNIRLDC

>member
-11 DRHEEDNPKSSPFDF
+11 DRHEENNPKSSPFDF
-26 VMKQFQGKKCAP
+26 VIKQFQGKKCAP
-38 EKSKEKPSAIKQFFK
+38 EKRKEQPSAIKQFFK
-53 GFDFGKSEDKD
+53 GFDFGKSEGKD
-64 RREIEETEINNAE
+64 RREIEETEISNDGA
-77 TDDQSEKQNVSV
+77 DDPSEEEDVSV
-89 EDGLSHLPS
+89 EDGLSHLTS

-118 KPNSKNLDLNNCALS
+118 KPSSKNLDLNNCALT

-164 LRALTVHLH
+164 LKALTAHLH

-179 VLRLNNCRLT
+179 VLRVNNCRLT
-189 AEDVISLG
+189 AEDVISL
-197 TGFHLHL
+197 
-204 LPDSLGLMS
+204 
-213 SISSLP
+213 
-219 TSYSS
+219 
-224 CFHTGQGEAF
+224 GEAF

-264 GCKLKCLKITDCSLT
+264 GCKLKCLKITDCNLT
-279 AKDGESLAEILNV
+279 AKDGESLAELLNV
-292 IPNLEVLDVSINKN
+292 TPNLEILDISINKN

-363 GGGFKTSTAHL
+363 GGGFKASTAHL

-387 CCITEEDMTVL
+387 CCVTEEDMTVL
-398 SQVIPLLSSL
+398 SQVIPLLSNL

-423 DPLLGR
+423 DPLLSR

-441 SNCGLDEE
+441 SNCGLGEE

-557 LRPSSCRDCGLWFR
+557 LRPSSCRDCGPWFG
-571 ELLAALTQLPA
+571 ELLAALAQLPA
-582 LAELGMQRWAL
+582 LAELAMQRWAL

-604 NQDNR
+604 NQDNK
-609 RNIRFDC
+609 RNIRFEC